1 MYNKVG
7 YFFIF
12 VFLWACSPAEKVQQT
27 QPKVELSE
35 KDEIAFG
42 NAYMEGAKA
51 KILDNFETAKQHFK
65 NALNINPQSA
75 AAHYEL
81 GLTYNQLD
89 ELNEAFQEFEMAAQL
104 EPDNYWYKLSYASF
118 LESQGQVNKAV
129 DVFKELVEMKPN
141 QIELKYEL
149 SKLLLGQKKFKESIY
164 YLNEIEKEVGVNEE
178 ITFLKQR
185 IHLANDDVDAAANE
199 LKKLIESN
207 PTEIR
212 YYGVLAD
219 IYMTNGRK
227 KEAFKVY
234 QEMEE
239 LEEDNYLV
247 QFSLAEYYRA
257 EGEREKYFDAIQK
270 AFASPEM
277 SIDDKVKYILS
288 FYQVDSKDQER
299 KAEGIALC
307 RTVVKA
313 HPSNAKSHALLADF
327 LYFDNQTEA
336 AKQQYIETIELD
348 SSRFPVWNQLLIIL
362 SETNDQ
368 EKLIDYGQR
377 AVNLF
382 PNQPTVYLLYAL
394 GLSSDKQYEEAIEY
408 LELGKDLVLE
418 NNALKSQFYSS
429 LGDSY
434 HELGEHAE
442 SDKNYEKALSLDPN
456 NVYVLNNY
464 SYYLSLRKDSLE
476 KAKTM
481 SKRSNDLAPGQPSFL
496 DTYAWILY
504 QLGEFEEANE
514 WIDKALKAD
523 GERSGVLLEH
533 KGDILFQLGNKEQA
547 MDFWKRAEA
556 AGDASENIKRK
567 IEEGKIDE

>member
-1 MYNKVG
+1 M
-7 YFFIF
+7 
-12 VFLWACSPAEKVQQT
+12 
-27 QPKVELSE
+27 
-35 KDEIAFG
+35 
-42 NAYMEGAKA
+42 
-51 KILDNFETAKQHFK
+51 
-65 NALNINPQSA
+65 
-75 AAHYEL
+75 
-81 GLTYNQLD
+81 
-89 ELNEAFQEFEMAAQL
+89 
-104 EPDNYWYKLSYASF
+104 
-118 LESQGQVNKAV
+118 
-129 DVFKELVEMKPN
+129 
-141 QIELKYEL
+141 
-149 SKLLLGQKKFKESIY
+149 
-164 YLNEIEKEVGVNEE
+164 
-178 ITFLKQR
+178 
-185 IHLANDDVDAAANE
+185 
-199 LKKLIESN
+199 
-207 PTEIR
+207 
-212 YYGVLAD
+212 
-219 IYMTNGRK
+219 
-227 KEAFKVY
+227 
-234 QEMEE
+234 
-239 LEEDNYLV
+239 
-247 QFSLAEYYRA
+247 
-257 EGEREKYFDAIQK
+257 
-270 AFASPEM
+270 
-277 SIDDKVKYILS
+277 
-288 FYQVDSKDQER
+288 
-299 KAEGIALC
+299 
-307 RTVVKA
+307 
-313 HPSNAKSHALLADF
+313 
-327 LYFDNQTEA
+327 
-336 AKQQYIETIELD
+336 
-348 SSRFPVWNQLLIIL
+348 LIIL

-533 KGDILFQLGNKEQA
+533 KGDILFQLENKEQA
-547 MDFWKRAEA
+547 MDYWKRAEA
-556 AGDASENIKRK
+556 AGDASENIKKK